1 MYYLLMFKEER
12 NEYFWHTLFC
22 SDDLLPPNKQARA
35 TMQSCHGYNSNWSY
49 LASASL
55 GRDVTKKIIRQAR
68 TKKRSDRFGLFSKRV
83 QLQIQPN
90 NLLKGQTKLQC
101 FCKQT
106 LLPKNDQTNSVFLPN
121 STMIELFLSFFERIK
136 G

>member
-49 LASASL
+49 LASASM
-55 GRDVTKKIIRQAR
+55 GRDVTKKFLRQEQGYKTWPESVR
-68 TKKRSDRFGLFSKRV
+68 
-83 QLQIQPN
+83 PN
-90 NLLKGQTKLQC
+90 PT
-101 FCKQT
+101 
-106 LLPKNDQTNSVFLPN
+106 
-121 STMIELFLSFFERIK
+121 
-136 G
+136 